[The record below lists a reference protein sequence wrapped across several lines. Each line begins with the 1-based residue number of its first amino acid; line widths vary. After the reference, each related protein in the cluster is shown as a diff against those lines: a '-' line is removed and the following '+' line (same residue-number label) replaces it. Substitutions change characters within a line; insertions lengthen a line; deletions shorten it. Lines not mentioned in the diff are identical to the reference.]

1 MRVRVVPGTGC
12 GFLRREQ
19 CLGAWHT
26 QAQLNSALNQLVAEQ
41 DAERVA
47 QSKAQAA
54 AELAEQVGPLLGCDN
69 GFVWVKKDH
78 QI

>member
-1 MRVRVVPGTGC
+1 M
-12 GFLRREQ
+12 
-19 CLGAWHT
+19 
-26 QAQLNSALNQLVAEQ
+26 NSALNQLVAEQ